1 MHRHPLPVLSLT
13 SFRSHSGSLLLSS
26 CHAVVCMIC
35 SCILDLCKLWLV
47 ASGPTVADQD
57 RFLGGQCLEILGL
70 GVQCLEILGLG
81 VQCVKDVFSCAYLH
95 NRNNILLNIELER
108 RDNVLPI
115 GKHVSAVCVRM

>member
-1 MHRHPLPVLSLT
+1 MI
-13 SFRSHSGSLLLSS
+13 SS
-26 CHAVVCMIC
+26 CIP
-35 SCILDLCKLWLV
+35 DLCKLWLV

-57 RFLGGQCLEILGL
+57 RFLGG
-70 GVQCLEILGLG
+70 QCLEILGLG

-108 RDNVLPI
+108 RNNVLPI